1 MKSKLLLFILIISTV
16 YIFNACED
24 SGTDPEN
31 GEGGTQVADASY
43 FPNEDGAFYKYNI
56 QRDSAGTVTSGT
68 RSSFYSG
75 NQTVGGTPY
84 QLQLDTLN
92 FQGLPAILDSLFFRK
107 TNSGVFYFLDTT
119 GFASSV
125 PGLDTLIQYITLDT
139 EVRIL
144 LFPMLDNSSWSVFR
158 MNLNYQGILNFDPV
172 VLSAR
177 YDGTE
182 NLQLN
187 LNPPKNVDA
196 VKLRFTLSIK
206 TDPFGETTTYTT
218 YGWIAQNIGFVK
230 WEGNGTIIGLFTG
243 NGVDF
248 DDTTSVFTQN
258 IIEFNL
264 IDN

>member
-1 MKSKLLLFILIISTV
+1 MRNKILVFILLMFTT

-24 SGTDPEN
+24 SGTDPDN
-31 GEGGTQVADASY
+31 GGGGTQVADATF
-43 FPNEDGAFYKYNI
+43 FPNENGAFYKYDI
-56 QRDSAGTVTSGT
+56 QKDSAGTITTGT

-75 NQTVGGTPY
+75 TQTILGTPY
-84 QLQLDTLN
+84 QVQIDSLN
-92 FQGLPAILDSLFFRK
+92 FGTATIIDSLYFRK
-107 TNSGVFYFLDTT
+107 SDTGIFYYPDTT
-119 GFASSV
+119 GLAASV
-125 PGLDTLIQYITLDT
+125 PGIDTLLQYLTLDS
-139 EVRIL
+139 EIRLL
-144 LFPMLDNSSWSVFR
+144 LFPLLDNSNWSVFR

-206 TDPFGETTTYTT
+206 TDPFGETTTYTA

-230 WEGNGTIIGLFTG
+230 WEGNGTIVGLFTG